1 MRTQRFGSLDVH
13 LAGGSDREG
22 GGDGPLVVLL
32 HGFGAPGT
40 DLVGL
45 SRVIRV
51 DRGVRFAFPEAPLT
65 LDFGG
70 RAWWH
75 VDFVESERAQREGR
89 LGDLMKRE
97 PPGLDDARAKA
108 KETID
113 ALATEL
119 SASRLVLGG
128 FSQGAMLSVDLAMEF
143 PDLELVGLVAMSGA
157 LIAEARWS
165 KKVAARA
172 GLRMFQSHGRR
183 DPILPFATGEALR
196 DLAVGAGLAHTWVAF
211 NGQHEIPTSVLDGLG
226 EFLAGC
232 FA

>member
-1 MRTQRFGSLDVH
+1 MRTQRFGSLHVH

-51 DRGVRFAFPEAPLT
+51 DRGVRFAFPEAPLV

-75 VDFVESERAQREGR
+75 VDFVESERALREGR
-89 LGDLMKRE
+89 LGELMKRE
-97 PPGLDDARAKA
+97 PDGIDDARAKA

-113 ALATEL
+113 ALVTEL
-119 SASRLVLGG
+119 SPSKVVLGG
-128 FSQGAMLSVDLAMEF
+128 FSQGAMLSVDLALEF
-143 PDLELVGLVAMSGA
+143 PELALAGLAALSGA
-157 LIAEARWS
+157 LIAEDRWS
-165 KKVAARA
+165 KKAPARA

-183 DPILPFATGEALR
+183 DPILPFARGEALR
-196 DLAVGAGLAHTWVAF
+196 DLAVGAGLAHTWVVF
-211 NGQHEIPTSVLDGLG
+211 NGQHEIPASALDGLG

>member
-1 MRTQRFGSLDVH
+1 MRTRRFGSLDVH

-32 HGFGAPGT
+32 HGFGAPGF

-51 DRGVRFAFPEAPLT
+51 DRAVRFAFPEAPIA

-75 VDFVESERAQREGR
+75 VDFVESERAWREGR
-89 LGDLMKRE
+89 IGDLIERE
-97 PPGLDDARAKA
+97 PPGIDDARAKA

-119 SASRLVLGG
+119 SASKLVLGG
-128 FSQGAMLSVDLAMEF
+128 FSQGAMLSVDLAIEH
-143 PDLELVGLVAMSGA
+143 PDLSLAGLVAMSGA
-157 LIAEARWS
+157 LIARERWS
-165 KKVAARA
+165 KKAAERA

-196 DLAVGAGLAHTWVAF
+196 DLAVAAGLAHTWVAF
-211 NGQHEIPTSVLDGLG
+211 AGQHEIPPPVVDGVG
-226 EFLAGC
+226 AFVAEC